1 MQPTASHVLD
11 LSTGPIMVADSF
23 RGKKSNNRKTVKTR
37 KVPLGHPISLN
48 FIRLLRVV
56 ITPSVTSE
64 SSGR

>member
-37 KVPLGHPISLN
+37 KVPQDI
-48 FIRLLRVV
+48 
-56 ITPSVTSE
+56 PSNKIVF
-64 SSGR
+64 RAAQN